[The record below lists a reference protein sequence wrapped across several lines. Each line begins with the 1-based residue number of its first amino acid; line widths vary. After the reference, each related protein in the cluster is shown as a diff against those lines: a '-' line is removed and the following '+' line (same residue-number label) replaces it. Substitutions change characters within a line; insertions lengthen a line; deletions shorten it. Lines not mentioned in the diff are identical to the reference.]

1 MTCFKDCIYYEK
13 CEHLNP
19 NLCGVAAP
27 CCHFPFCSDDCPECG
42 GKCWIYPTAECPGDG
57 YPGPAVLRL
66 VDLSDEQM
74 TMLLMWRDR
83 DEEMAALEL
92 VENKK
97 E

>member
-1 MTCFKDCIYYEK
+1 MRNDAK
-13 CEHLNP
+13 HLTEQ
-19 NLCGVAAP
+19 
-27 CCHFPFCSDDCPECG
+27 FQ
-42 GKCWIYPTAECPGDG
+42 
-57 YPGPAVLRL
+57 AVLRL

-92 VENKK
+92 VE